1 MESNK
6 PINEATFEEVETN
19 LVKNICQR
27 YGISTN
33 NMYKLMNTL
42 EPYIQAKGIDSA
54 IELVRNVVNG
64 VLLRQFDSPMIPES
78 KITLRDILELIA
90 ESEDDDR
97 EVAIFTDSEDGKYG
111 PCIKGYATHLLD
123 FGVDQMNEIMRPIL
137 DAEVAYMA
145 LQEIEECNEYICIY
159 LKMYN
164 EGREG

>member
-1 MESNK
+1 MESNE
-6 PINEATFEEVETN
+6 PINEVTFAEVETSH
-19 LVKNICQR
+19 VKNICKR

-64 VLLRQFDSPMIPES
+64 
-78 KITLRDILELIA
+78 
-90 ESEDDDR
+90 
-97 EVAIFTDSEDGKYG
+97 EDGKYG
-111 PCIKGYATHLLD
+111 PCIKGYATHLMD
-123 FGVDQMNEIMRPIL
+123 FRVDQMNEIMRPIL
-137 DAEVAYMA
+137 EAEVAYMA